1 MENFILMGVFVGL
14 GFLFRFIKV
23 FPPQTAQVLNMIAL
37 YVSLPA
43 VILLKISHLE
53 FSGDMLVPAVFP
65 WVMLVLSAAL
75 VYFVGKRLG
84 WSRDIIAVL
93 LLVVP
98 IGNTSFMGIPMV
110 NAFYGDH
117 GIPYVIIYD
126 QIGTM
131 VIFAVYGSIILAV
144 HGSEGTTSIWK
155 IVKKAILFPS
165 TLALLAGLVLRFW
178 NHPYPDALEKHLGII
193 ASMITPLV
201 MMAMGFQLRVRL
213 SPGVLRPL
221 SFGLAVKLI
230 IAPLSA
236 LFACHLLGLNG
247 LAADITVFEAGM
259 PPMVT
264 AGALAITAELK
275 PELAAALVSLGMVM
289 AFVSLPILHLT
300 L

>member
-23 FPPQTAQVLNMIAL
+23 FPDQTAQVLNMIAL

-43 VILLKISHLE
+43 VILLKISQLE
-53 FSGDMLVPAVFP
+53 FSADMLVPAVFP
-65 WVMLVLSAAL
+65 WVMLIVSAAL
-75 VYFVGKRLG
+75 VYFVGKHMR
-84 WSRDIIAVL
+84 WSRDIMAVL

-117 GIPYVIIYD
+117 GLPYVIIYD
-126 QIGTM
+126 QLGTM

-144 HGSEGTTSIWK
+144 HGSKGPVNIWK
-155 IVKKAILFPS
+155 IFRKAVLFPS
-165 TLALLAGLVLRFW
+165 TLALIAGILLRNW
-178 NHPYPDALEKHLGII
+178 QYPEALEKQLQIM

-201 MMAMGFQLRVRL
+201 MIAMGFQFRVRL
-213 SPGVLRPL
+213 SPGVMRPL

-230 IAPLSA
+230 VAPLTA
-236 LFACHLLGLNG
+236 MFACHLFGLNG

-264 AGALAITAELK
+264 AGALAITAEIM
-275 PELAAALVSLGMVM
+275 PELAAALVSLGMVL
-289 AFVSLPILHLT
+289 AFVSLPLLHLT
-300 L
+300 I

>member
-1 MENFILMGVFVGL
+1 MENFILMAVFVGL

-23 FPPQTAQVLNMIAL
+23 FPAQTSQVLNMVAL

-43 VILLKISHLE
+43 VILLKVSRLE
-53 FSGDMLVPAVFP
+53 FSADMVVPAVFP
-65 WVMLVLSAAL
+65 WFMLLISAIL
-75 VYFVGKRLG
+75 VYFVGKRLN
-84 WSRDIIAVL
+84 WSRDVIAVL

-131 VIFAVYGSIILAV
+131 IIFAVYGSIILAV
-144 HGSEGTTSIWK
+144 HESKQSVSILT
-155 IVKKAILFPS
+155 IIKKVVLFPS
-165 TLALLAGLVLRFW
+165 TLALLAGLIFRHW
-178 NHPYPDALEKHLGII
+178 HYPDALEKQLEIMAG
-193 ASMITPLV
+193 MITPLV
-201 MMAMGFQLRVRL
+201 MMAMGFQLKIRL
-213 SPGVLRPL
+213 SSGVLRPL
-221 SFGLAVKLI
+221 GFGLAVKLI

-236 LFACHLLGLNG
+236 LFACQLLNLDG

-264 AGALAITAELK
+264 AGALAITAGIV

-300 L
+300 M